1 MNESIDV
8 STREQVQAQDDPQR
22 FFWYGVWVLI
32 MAVSALPLLGL
43 VRIPRLFD
51 YTPTLVVHELAAF
64 LFFGHTFFSNIW
76 ALQIRITQP
85 APMGVWARSNLRLL
99 CLAVTAPTSVI
110 IPVFGL
116 MLMEDWGGL
125 LNVPWAWDAYFA
137 FWLMGGFSIV
147 PDVIRYAR
155 NRNADNPRHGVMSG
169 GVRGMLALVATL
181 YILMYCMVIK
191 SSLFAGPVQR
201 LLGIA
206 P

>member
-1 MNESIDV
+1 MSESIGLSPRGEV
-8 STREQVQAQDDPQR
+8 QVEADPQR

-32 MAVSALPLLGL
+32 MGLSVLPLLGI

-51 YTPTLVVHELAAF
+51 YRSTLVVHELAAF

-76 ALQIRITQP
+76 ALQIRFTQP
-85 APMGVWARSNLRLL
+85 APIGVWARGNLRLL
-99 CLAVTAPTSVI
+99 CLTVTGPTSVI
-110 IPVFGL
+110 IPLFGL

-137 FWLMGGFSIV
+137 FWLMAGFSLV

-169 GVRGMLALVATL
+169 GVRGMLALVVTL
-181 YILMYCMVIK
+181 YILGYCMVIK
-191 SSLFAGPVQR
+191 GSLFAAPVQR
-201 LLGIA
+201 LLGLV

>member
-1 MNESIDV
+1 MNESIGL
-8 STREQVQAQDDPQR
+8 STREQVQTEDDPQR
-22 FFWYGVWVLI
+22 YFWYGVWVLI

-99 CLAVTAPTSVI
+99 CLSVTAPTSVI

-137 FWLMGGFSIV
+137 FWLMAGFSII

-191 SSLFAGPVQR
+191 GSLFAGPLQR
-201 LLGIA
+201 LLGVS